1 MGAAVPIDARR
12 NLNAISEALC
22 SDLQLNTGR
31 IVDPSSNLAG
41 DPSIPVTANFD
52 EWFRLFGS
60 YTGETNFTGA
70 RGGPGRPSCKGKKHG
85 VN

>member
-41 DPSIPVTANFD
+41 DPSNGRD
-52 EWFRLFGS
+52 D
-60 YTGETNFTGA
+60 GA
-70 RGGPGRPSCKGKKHG
+70 ERNGRAPDAISRHSSTPGR
-85 VN
+85 